1 MTIRRVAGLTFNA
14 GPLLIGF
21 LLPSSCGPR
30 APAAQEPEYR
40 GQSHAAAMSLI
51 CDVDRLAGLSAELD
65 PIEIG
70 QRRHDWLSERVKNP
84 DAIYFRV
91 VMRTKSGPEQAAML
105 RNEARVAGLRRC
117 PLADSV
123 ERGEL

>member
-1 MTIRRVAGLTFNA
+1 MTVCGPARFTLNA
-14 GPLLIGF
+14 GCLLIGAV
-21 LLPSSCGPR
+21 LASGCGPR
-30 APAAQEPEYR
+30 SQRAEEPGYA
-40 GQSHAAAMSLI
+40 GQSHATAMTLI

-91 VMRTKSGPEQAAML
+91 VMRTKSGAEQAAML
-105 RNEARVAGLRRC
+105 RNEARVAGLPSC

-123 ERGEL
+123 ESTAF